1 MKRATDLAGIQLS
14 CDPRPLTIAELPDF
28 FVETAQARDPQS
40 NRRFELAAELS
51 DASEHTKV
59 LLAGHGGSGKSTE
72 LTKFCA
78 DHAAEFFAVPFSI
91 SREATLASITIESL
105 LVLVVERTLSAA
117 KDAGLE
123 PHLSTTTLDGVHRWF
138 DEALE
143 QRQTSRDTMGEV
155 GGQVG
160 AAESLLGKLLGVTAG
175 LKADIR
181 AGSRVLRQTITRE
194 NHRLAQLAERCAE
207 VLKEVTLA
215 LASTQPG
222 RQLLVVVEDLDK
234 ASIADAERLFFDEP
248 GPLADLPCK
257 AIYTLPIFLTCSPR
271 IQALD
276 ARYRLHTLP
285 MIKVV
290 GLDGHRDDAGFGT
303 MRQLVGQRLD
313 LDLVDPEALDEAIFK
328 TGGVLR
334 DIFAVLT
341 SASSVARQALA
352 RDADRARRIT
362 LADVRYGLNRRKS
375 ALLRGISV
383 AGLPKEYGQVS
394 VDQLYE
400 RLRLYGDQ
408 PIRNAKSDPINLALM
423 QAHALLEYNG
433 ERWYRV
439 HPLVFEQVG
448 TRDQP

>member
-1 MKRATDLAGIQLS
+1 MKRATDLAGIQRS
-14 CDPRPLTIAELPDF
+14 CDPRPLTVAELPEF
-28 FVETAQARDPQS
+28 FVETAHARDPQS
-40 NRRFELAAELS
+40 NRREELAAELS
-51 DASEHTKV
+51 DPSEHTKV
-59 LLAGHGGSGKSTE
+59 LLAGHGGCGKSTE

-78 DHAAEFFAVPFSI
+78 DHADEFLAVPFSI
-91 SREATLASITIESL
+91 SREATLANITIESL

-117 KDAGLE
+117 REAGLE
-123 PHLSTTTLDGVHRWF
+123 PRLSTTTLTAVYAWF
-138 DEALE
+138 DETFVQL
-143 QRQTSRDTMGEV
+143 QTSRDSTGEV

-160 AAESLLGKLLGVTAG
+160 AGDSLLGRLFGVTAG

-181 AGSRVLRQTITRE
+181 AGSRVLRQTITQE
-194 NHRLAQLAERCAE
+194 NQRLVQLAERCGE

-290 GLDGHRDDAGFGT
+290 GLDGARDDAGIDT
-303 MRQLVGQRLD
+303 MRRLVSQRLD
-313 LDLVDPEALDEAIFK
+313 LDLVEPQALDEAILN

-341 SASSVARQALA
+341 TASSVTRQALA
-352 RDADRARRIT
+352 RDPSRARRIT
-362 LADVRYGLNRRKS
+362 VPDVRYGLNRRKS

-439 HPLVFEQVG
+439 HPLVFEHVG